1 MTTVCDNA
9 ATMLQLVT
17 PDPDNTPD
25 KPDSVSALVTLPE
38 AAAAL
43 GCSIRT
49 VRRRISAGELSA
61 TMVDGR
67 RMVSLPETLEPAS
80 DNQANP
86 DTVSAPVSDNP
97 DSVTPPVSDTSPLVA
112 GLQARIAELE
122 GDRDRA
128 RQDADRWQAM
138 SQDLS
143 QRLSEVTGTLYRL
156 TEAKAITPGPQA
168 PERQQMPWWAFWRR

>member
-1 MTTVCDNA
+1 
-9 ATMLQLVT
+9 MLQLVT

-25 KPDSVSALVTLPE
+25 KPIAFVTLPE

-80 DNQANP
+80 DNQVSA
-86 DTVSAPVSDNP
+86 DTVSAPVTDKP
-97 DSVTPPVSDTSPLVA
+97 DSDTLPVSDTSPLVT

-122 GDRDRA
+122 GDRERA

-156 TEAKAITPGPQA
+156 TEAKAITAGTEASEPP
-168 PERQQMPWWAFWRR
+168 RSPWWAFWRH